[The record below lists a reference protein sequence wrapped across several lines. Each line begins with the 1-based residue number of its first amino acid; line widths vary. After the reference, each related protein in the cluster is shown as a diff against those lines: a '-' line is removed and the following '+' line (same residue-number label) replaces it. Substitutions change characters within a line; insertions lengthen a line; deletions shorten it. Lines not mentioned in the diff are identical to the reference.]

1 MTSFILHVFLLLLL
15 KAIDV
20 LKVIEPSSLIKIIES
35 LLKKRKVIKLMSFK
49 NLFFA
54 CKSVIFKLQ
63 QRLI

>member
-35 LLKKRKVIKLMSFK
+35 LLKKRKVINLMSVK
-49 NLFFA
+49 N
-54 CKSVIFKLQ
+54 
-63 QRLI
+63 